1 MAISVVCNYVCI
13 KRSTAGSTI
22 VKATNSTYTVEPSS
36 FICDVAMRHATK
48 KKQSAPAVY
57 SAAWLEIKCSS
68 SSTSRIEI
76 IHLPPPEEFLTRGG
90 FKWNLLD
97 HLCKHRWRHV
107 AKNNQFF
114 CPAR

>member
-1 MAISVVCNYVCI
+1 M
-13 KRSTAGSTI
+13 
-22 VKATNSTYTVEPSS
+22 
-36 FICDVAMRHATK
+36 
-48 KKQSAPAVY
+48 QY

-90 FKWNLLD
+90 LKWNLLD

-114 CPAR
+114 CPGYHALPRGNQPTKRILS